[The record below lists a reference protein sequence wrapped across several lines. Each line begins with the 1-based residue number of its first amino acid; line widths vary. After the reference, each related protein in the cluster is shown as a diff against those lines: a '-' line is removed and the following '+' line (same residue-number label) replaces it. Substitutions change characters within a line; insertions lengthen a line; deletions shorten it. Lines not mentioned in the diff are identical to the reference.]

1 MLGDDPAA
9 PTARTRNLSRIG
21 TRSKIFPDFLLLSTP
36 MFHVEHF
43 FHRKTGQ
50 MFHVEHNSRPANR
63 NNVSR
68 ETLSQPS
75 PTLGVSPEGI
85 ELAPRSF

>member
-68 ETLSQPS
+68 ETLS
-75 PTLGVSPEGI
+75 VSPEGI